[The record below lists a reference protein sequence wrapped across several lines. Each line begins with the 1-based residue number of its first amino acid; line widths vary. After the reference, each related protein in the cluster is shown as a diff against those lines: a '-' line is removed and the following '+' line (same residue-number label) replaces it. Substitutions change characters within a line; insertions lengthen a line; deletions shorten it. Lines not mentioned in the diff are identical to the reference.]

1 MEILLLL
8 VSSAFEDLAALQRQ
22 QAPSC
27 LSLCLTSGEQ
37 RSAAGPSGP
46 SPLPAILTPRS
57 RRSMTSSAQTCE
69 VAKFTRFRC
78 GAGRRRSGRRR
89 AAQQRCGPA
98 SLARSSPSP
107 SLRSSPSRR
116 HPPPPASP
124 GRLCARC
131 RHQRCHPSRACR
143 RGSCRQRWLSTSSSA
158 SVAVARSREAACLLG
173 RVLRV
178 LRTCA
183 RG

>member
-1 MEILLLL
+1 MSPLE
-8 VSSAFEDLAALQRQ
+8 SSARPLGTLRPLSPPGHPHPPKQAVNDILGPDLRSGKIHSIQMRWRLHTTHRSLTLTLLRLPHRAAL
-22 QAPSC
+22 PS
-27 LSLCLTSGEQ
+27 
-37 RSAAGPSGP
+37 
-46 SPLPAILTPRS
+46 
-57 RRSMTSSAQTCE
+57 
-69 VAKFTRFRC
+69 

-173 RVLRV
+173 QVLRV